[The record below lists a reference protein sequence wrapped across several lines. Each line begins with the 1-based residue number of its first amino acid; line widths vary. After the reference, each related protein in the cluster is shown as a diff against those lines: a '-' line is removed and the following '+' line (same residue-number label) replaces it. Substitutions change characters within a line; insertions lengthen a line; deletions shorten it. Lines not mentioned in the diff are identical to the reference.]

1 MLSWKVRARGGD
13 FEFVYDFHE
22 AESVRE
28 KVIVG
33 WSGGKDSALAL
44 YEILKTDKYEV
55 LELLTT
61 LTRDYDRISMHG
73 VRRELLEKQAKSMR
87 FPIEKMFISKSAS
100 NEEYEKEL
108 LRILA
113 EHRDERV
120 FSVVFGDIFLEDVR
134 KYREQ
139 MLSRIGMKCIF
150 PLWKK
155 DTHELARSFIDNGF
169 KAVITNVDSN
179 FLGKEFA
186 GREFDERFLQDLP
199 SSVDPC
205 GENGEFHSFVFD
217 GPIFH
222 ERTSF
227 TKGEIVLRENR
238 FYYCDLISTF

>member
-1 MLSWKVRARGGD
+1 M
-13 FEFVYDFHE
+13 
-22 AESVRE
+22 RE

-61 LTRDYDRISMHG
+61 LTMDYDRISTHG
-73 VRRELLEKQAKSMR
+73 VRRELLEQQAKSIG

-100 NEEYEKEL
+100 NEEYEREL

-113 EHRDERV
+113 GHRDKGV
-120 FSVVFGDIFLEDVR
+120 FSAVFGDIFLEDVR

-150 PLWKK
+150 PLWKR
-155 DTHELARSFIDNGF
+155 DTHELARSFINNGF
-169 KAVITNVDSN
+169 KAVITNVDLT

-186 GREFDERFLQDLP
+186 GREFDEQFLLDLP

-217 GPIFH
+217 GPLFH
-222 ERTSF
+222 EMIHF
-227 TKGEIVLRENR
+227 TKGEILLRENR
-238 FYYCDLISTF
+238 FYYCDLIPAF

>member
-1 MLSWKVRARGGD
+1 M
-13 FEFVYDFHE
+13 
-22 AESVRE
+22 RE

-55 LELLTT
+55 FELLTT
-61 LTRDYDRISMHG
+61 LTRDYDRISIHG
-73 VRRELLEKQAKSMR
+73 VRRELLEQQVKSLW
-87 FPIEKMFISKSAS
+87 FSIEKMFISKSAS
-100 NEEYEKEL
+100 NVEYEQEL

-113 EHRDERV
+113 GHRDKGV
-120 FSVVFGDIFLEDVR
+120 FSAVFGDIFLEDVR

-150 PLWKK
+150 PLWKR
-155 DTHELARSFIDNGF
+155 DTHELARSFINNGF
-169 KAVITNVDSN
+169 KAVITNVDSS

-186 GREFDERFLQDLP
+186 GRDFDEQFLLDLP

-217 GPIFH
+217 GPLFH
-222 ERTSF
+222 QRILF
-227 TKGEIVLRENR
+227 TKGEIMLRENR
-238 FYYCDLISTF
+238 FYYCDLIPAF